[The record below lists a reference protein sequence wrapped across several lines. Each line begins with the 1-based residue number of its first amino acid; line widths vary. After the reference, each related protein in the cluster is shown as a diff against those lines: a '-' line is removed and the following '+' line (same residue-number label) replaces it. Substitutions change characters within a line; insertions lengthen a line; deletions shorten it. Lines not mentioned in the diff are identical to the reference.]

1 MMTFDE
7 YCEIIDKSNFM
18 IDSSNPYDM
27 KIMNALKKDVKE
39 KLTDVHSH
47 NSVAGVLF
55 GDCPICKAIV
65 VNYKNY
71 CDNCGQA
78 IDWSDDNDTKS
89 EES

>member
-27 KIMNALKKDVKE
+27 KIMNVLKKDVKE
-39 KLTDVHSH
+39 KPTDVYLPSLV
-47 NSVAGVLF
+47 NGMLF
-55 GDCPICKAIV
+55 GYCPICKEIV
-65 VNYKNY
+65 VNCKNY

-78 IDWSDDNDTKS
+78 IDWSDD
-89 EES
+89 

>member
-18 IDSSNPYDM
+18 VDSSNPYDM
-27 KIMNALKKDVKE
+27 KILKALGRCVGGEPIHVD
-39 KLTDVHSH
+39 SH
-47 NSVAGVLF
+47 GLVDGVLF
-55 GDCPICKAIV
+55 GDCPICKEIV

-78 IDWSDDNDTKS
+78 IDWSEYEKR
-89 EES
+89 E

>member
-1 MMTFDE
+1 MTFDE

-39 KLTDVHSH
+39 KPTDIHPHSL
-47 NSVAGVLF
+47 AATVLF
-55 GDCPICKAIV
+55 GYCPICKAIV
-65 VNYKNY
+65 VNCKNY

-89 EES
+89 EEA

>member
-18 IDSSNPYDM
+18 IDNSNPYDM

-39 KLTDVHSH
+39 KPIDIHSPTLV
-47 NSVAGVLF
+47 NGMVF

-65 VNYKNY
+65 VNCKNY

-78 IDWSDDNDTKS
+78 LDWSEY
-89 EES
+89 EERE

>member
-1 MMTFDE
+1 MTFDE

-18 IDSSNPYDM
+18 PDENNDCDM

-39 KLTDVHSH
+39 KPTDVHSH
-47 NSVAGVLF
+47 SLAAGVLF
-55 GDCPICKAIV
+55 GYCPICRMNV

-78 IDWSDDNDTKS
+78 ISW
-89 EES
+89 EVE

>member
-39 KLTDVHSH
+39 KPTDIHPHSL
-47 NSVAGVLF
+47 AATVLF
-55 GDCPICKAIV
+55 GYPF
-65 VNYKNY
+65 
-71 CDNCGQA
+71 
-78 IDWSDDNDTKS
+78 
-89 EES
+89 

>member
-39 KLTDVHSH
+39 KPTDIHPHSL
-47 NSVAGVLF
+47 AATVLF
-55 GDCPICKAIV
+55 GYCPICKAIV
-65 VNYKNY
+65 VNCKNY